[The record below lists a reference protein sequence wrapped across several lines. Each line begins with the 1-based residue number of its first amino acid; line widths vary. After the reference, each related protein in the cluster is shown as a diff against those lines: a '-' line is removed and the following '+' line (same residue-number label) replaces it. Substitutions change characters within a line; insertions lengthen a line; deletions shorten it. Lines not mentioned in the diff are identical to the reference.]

1 MHASVVITP
10 HVMLH
15 MYLMEELGH
24 WIIYVQMALK
34 SVKYKI
40 KRTFPLFCFA
50 SLVSCSRCILLE
62 NRNPHFNFQ
71 AFHNDFILLI

>member
-1 MHASVVITP
+1 MHASVVITL

-40 KRTFPLFCFA
+40 KLTLSLLLLCF
-50 SLVSCSRCILLE
+50 SRQL
-62 NRNPHFNFQ
+62 
-71 AFHNDFILLI
+71 